1 MSKRCYNTP
10 MRIKTSLDWA
20 PVSSEMRNQ
29 MQVAPLMCRKDL
41 ARMIGGIENL
51 VHKLGSEEVELR
63 RNRKDSSPRQQEL
76 LERIHESIIEFEKWL
91 MLAHLQHG

>member
-1 MSKRCYNTP
+1 
-10 MRIKTSLDWA
+10 
-20 PVSSEMRNQ
+20 
-29 MQVAPLMCRKDL
+29 MQVAPALCRKDL

-63 RNRKDSSPRQQEL
+63 RNRKESSLRQQEL
-76 LERIHESIIEFEKWL
+76 LARINQSIIEYEKWL

>member
-10 MRIKTSLDWA
+10 MRVKTALDWNPISTELRAQMHAA
-20 PVSSEMRNQ
+20 PTN
-29 MQVAPLMCRKDL
+29 CRKDL
-41 ARMIGGIENL
+41 ARMIGGIESL

-63 RNRKDSSPRQQEL
+63 RNRKETSPRQQEL
-76 LERIHESIIEFEKWL
+76 LVRINESIIEYEKWL

>member
-1 MSKRCYNTP
+1 

-20 PVSSEMRNQ
+20 PVSSELRDQ
-29 MQVAPLMCRKDL
+29 MQVAPALCRKDL

-63 RNRKDSSPRQQEL
+63 RNRKDSSPRQQDL
-76 LERIHESIIEFEKWL
+76 LTRINESITEYEKWL

>member
-1 MSKRCYNTP
+1 

-20 PVSSEMRNQ
+20 PVSSELRDQ
-29 MQVAPLMCRKDL
+29 MQVAPTNCRKDL
-41 ARMIGGIENL
+41 ARMIGGVENL

-63 RNRKDSSPRQQEL
+63 RNRKEASLRQQEL
-76 LERIHESIIEFEKWL
+76 LARINQSIIEYEKWL

>member
-1 MSKRCYNTP
+1 MPKRCYNTP
-10 MRIKTSLDWA
+10 MRVKTSLDWA
-20 PVSSEMRNQ
+20 PVSSEMRGQ
-29 MQVAPLMCRKDL
+29 MQVAPTNCRKDL

-63 RNRKDSSPRQQEL
+63 RNRKESSLRQQEL
-76 LERIHESIIEFEKWL
+76 IVRIHESIIEFEKWL